1 MVFGD
6 WERGPRDRPVAGS
19 AGRLTADGLSNWL
32 GERQVNGRVDIV
44 MFFFETRMFD
54 EWRRAVDLVVAKLGA
69 KGARV

>member
-1 MVFGD
+1 
-6 WERGPRDRPVAGS
+6 
-19 AGRLTADGLSNWL
+19 
-32 GERQVNGRVDIV
+32 